1 MKILIVGAGRV
12 GGTIVE
18 LLANED
24 HDITVVDLVKNN
36 LSLLSV
42 KYDVNAVLGNGTDV
56 DVLKEAKAESADLFI
71 ACTAKDE
78 LNVLCCLIAKK
89 LGVTRTVARIRSP
102 EYCDLFK
109 ENDLGIN
116 LIINPEY
123 ESARELFRAL
133 RFPSALRVEP
143 FVDGKVDIFEF
154 RIGKNNPLINT
165 YLSELN
171 SKYGINV
178 LVCAINRSGK
188 ALVPTGNCELLEGDI
203 IYVTATLKNA
213 EAFFKKL
220 KIWKKSLK
228 HIMICGGGRTTYYLC
243 SMFKRMGNEI
253 KIVEPNKKRC
263 QALVQDFPKVGVV
276 NADTSDYE
284 LLCDEGFAETDAFLS
299 LTDDSS
305 ENAILC
311 LIAKN
316 LGVPAVSTI
325 EEQPMV
331 ADMLSSQGIT
341 LISQKYAA
349 ASQIVRYV
357 RGQSNAMGGAIQAL
371 YRIING
377 EAEILEFNVEG
388 TYKALGQSLKEVN
401 LIPNTLIAAILRNNE
416 VIIPNGDDCILEG
429 DEVLI
434 VSKGVKIDELNDIV
448 S

>member
-12 GGTIVE
+12 GSTIVK

-36 LSLLSV
+36 LSFLSV
-42 KYDVNAVLGNGTDV
+42 KYDINVLVGNGTDV
-56 DVLKEAKAESADLFI
+56 DVLKEAKANEADLFI

-89 LGVTRTVARIRSP
+89 LGVTRTIARIRSP

-116 LIINPEY
+116 LIINPEF

-143 FVDGKVDIFEF
+143 FIDGKVDIFEF
-154 RIGKNNPLINT
+154 RVGKNNPLIHT
-165 YLSELN
+165 YLSELV
-171 SKYGINV
+171 SKYGINI
-178 LVCAINRSGK
+178 LVCAINRNGE

-253 KIVEPNKKRC
+253 KVIEPNKKRC
-263 QALVQDFPKVGVV
+263 QALVQDFPKVNVV
-276 NADTSDYE
+276 NANTGDYE
-284 LLCDEGFAETDAFLS
+284 LLRDEGFAETDAFLS

-305 ENAILC
+305 ENAISC

-316 LGVPAVSTI
+316 IGVPVVSTI
-325 EEQPMV
+325 EGQPMI

-341 LISQKYAA
+341 LISQQYAA

-357 RGQSNAMGGAIQAL
+357 RGQSSAMGGAIQAL

-377 EAEILEFNVEG
+377 NAEIMEFSVENSF
-388 TYKALGQSLKEVN
+388 KALGRSLKEVSF
-401 LIPNTLIAAILRNNE
+401 IPNTLIAAILRDLE
-416 VIIPNGDDCILEG
+416 VIIPNGDDCLLEG
-429 DEVLI
+429 DKILI
-434 VSKGVKIDELNDIV
+434 VSKGEGIDELNDIV